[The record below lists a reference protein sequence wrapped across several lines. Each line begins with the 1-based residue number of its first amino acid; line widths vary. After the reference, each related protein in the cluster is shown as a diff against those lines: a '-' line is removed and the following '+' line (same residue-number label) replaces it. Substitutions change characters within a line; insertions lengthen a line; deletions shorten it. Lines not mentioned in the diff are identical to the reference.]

1 LLISDNFHTFAPNN
15 KSELLNID
23 TLKLGDK
30 GTKKAT
36 GIRIFF
42 PPFSRDNA
50 NLRLFKVM
58 EVDD

>member
-1 LLISDNFHTFAPNN
+1 MN
-15 KSELLNID
+15 KRRTKEYLDYQVKLLNID

-58 EVDD
+58 EVAD

>member
-1 LLISDNFHTFAPNN
+1 MYLCTKY

-42 PPFSRDNA
+42 PPFSRDNG
-50 NLRLFKVM
+50 NLRLFKIT
-58 EVDD
+58 EVAD